1 MSVYRN
7 IMKPKIKES
16 YSSIMIEIAK
26 TIKVNRPD
34 ELNAIRDLGDEYD
47 IGRVLY
53 MARTNPKALKKAVD
67 ERVKERKQFR
77 KAKRVK

>member
-67 ERVKERKQFR
+67 ERVKERKQFG